1 MKKFILPLLTLCL
14 SMLSGTAHS
23 AAFQLYEQGTPLLG
37 SASVGQ
43 AVVDDASSSYFNP
56 ANMAHIFDTE
66 LQLGTQLISTKTR
79 FRADPANTFSGSN
92 GSDAGTLMAGL
103 GVFGV
108 NSFSDNLTMGFSLT
122 SPYAGVVQYNDG
134 WVGRYFIQSAQL
146 TTLDANLALAYKI
159 NECWSF
165 GLGAFVEYAKL
176 YERTAIPSLLGAP
189 EGQAD
194 LRLHSY
200 RPGVILGVLFTPC
213 GESTRI
219 GISYRSP
226 VRHKPK
232 GDASFLRLARSPAIR
247 SQLHLPQSVI
257 ASISQDITDD
267 FTLLAEAGWSNWSS
281 FQNTSI
287 VIEGITLPVI
297 RNWRDT
303 YRLGLGGQ
311 FILCENYML
320 QAGVSY
326 DSSPCGVTN
335 RLPDLPVDRQLRYGT
350 GLVYTTLECVTFGL
364 QYEFIDFG
372 KAAIH
377 NATRIGNLSGDYARN
392 FASIVSLSVN
402 FKF

>member
-1 MKKFILPLLTLCL
+1 MKKVILPLIYLGL
-14 SMLSGTAHS
+14 SCLSGTAHS
-23 AAFQLYEQGTPLLG
+23 GGFQLYEQGTPLLG
-37 SASVGQ
+37 TASVGQ

-66 LQLGTQLISTKTR
+66 LQLGSQILSTKIR
-79 FRADPANTFSGSN
+79 FRADNANTFTGGN
-92 GSDAGTLMAGL
+92 GSDAGTLLAGL

-108 NSFSDNLTMGFSLT
+108 SSFTDNLTMGFSLT
-122 SPYAGVVQYNDG
+122 SPFAGVVQYNDG
-134 WVGRYFIQSAQL
+134 WIGRYFIQSAQL
-146 TTLDANLALAYKI
+146 TTLDANLALAYKL
-159 NECWSF
+159 NECVSF
-165 GLGAFVEYAKL
+165 GMGVFVEYAKL
-176 YERTAIPSLLGAP
+176 YERIGIPPLFGAP

-194 LRLHSY
+194 FRLHSY
-200 RPGVILGVLFTPC
+200 RPGATLGVLLTPC

-232 GDASFLRLARSPAIR
+232 GDVTFLRLAVNPGVS

-287 VIEGITLPVI
+287 IINGITLPVI

-303 YRLGLGGQ
+303 YRFGLGGQ

-320 QAGVSY
+320 QAGASY
-326 DSSPCGVTN
+326 DSSPCGVST

-350 GLVYTTLECVTFGL
+350 GLVYTTLECVSFGL

-392 FASIVSLSVN
+392 FASIVSISVN